1 MAVGFK
7 INVKGLIIKRANETG
22 EIVSQA
28 DIQRATGI
36 AQATISR
43 WHKGAVM
50 ERLEYGP
57 VQKLMAYFECD
68 FCDLVSVTNEGESS
82 EE

>member
-1 MAVGFK
+1 MAAGFRV
-7 INVKGLIIKRANETG
+7 NVKALIIKRANETG

-43 WHKGAVM
+43 WHNGAVI
-50 ERLEYGP
+50 ERLEFGP
-57 VQKLMAYFECD
+57 VSKLMAFFGCE
-68 FCDLVSVTNEGESS
+68 FCDLVSADTGAVEG
-82 EE
+82 